1 MNDEDDFD
9 ESMEIEVVQEDA
21 LASPAPDHLVA
32 LYDRT
37 IRVVGAFPELQM
49 RRAKLDEVL
58 RALSPEEAVWFID
71 QLVRG
76 ALWGRTAE
84 VDAMLATS
92 SWLIRLRL
100 ADEYELLQ
108 GLYVAAH
115 ETKRDSILSML
126 RDFPAHQALG
136 PGVRLPDTKLPI
148 PREVSLG
155 EKRTLASG
163 QDRRILERLIH
174 DNNPLVIEKLMR
186 NPLIRIQDVIAMAS
200 RRPTL
205 PALLIPIVMSDSW
218 FIETRVRETLVQNP
232 FVPTGIALRVLPTLH
247 ATLLRKLRFSGDL
260 HPEIV
265 EKAKL
270 YVSLREQRT
279 APWGH

>member
-1 MNDEDDFD
+1 MHDEDDLD
-9 ESMEIEVVQEDA
+9 DSMEIEVVQEDA
-21 LASPAPDHLVA
+21 LESPAPDHLVRLFENTLRA
-32 LYDRT
+32 
-37 IRVVGAFPELQM
+37 VSAFPELQM

-58 RALSPEEAVWFID
+58 RRLEAEEAVWFID

-84 VDAMLATS
+84 VDALLATS

-126 RDFPAHQALG
+126 RDFPAHQAMG
-136 PGVRLPDTKLPI
+136 PNARLPDTKLPI
-148 PREVSLG
+148 TREVSLG
-155 EKRTLASG
+155 EKRTMASG
-163 QDRRILERLIH
+163 QDRRLLERLIH

-186 NPLIRIQDVIAMAS
+186 NPLIQIQDVIAIAS

-205 PALLIPIVMSDSW
+205 PALLIPVVMSDSW

-232 FVPTGIALRVLPTLH
+232 YVPTGIALRVLPTLH
-247 ATLLRKLRFSGDL
+247 TTILRKLRFSGDL
-260 HPEIV
+260 HPEIA